1 VEVFQHVPAVSVMDR
16 PAAPQLSTAQRRR
29 RLGGTLMGVVA
40 ILVAV
45 NVFHRMGVS
54 YLGLALGPAV
64 AGVLLV
70 IARRHGLTWD
80 DLGLSRRACVKGAV
94 YAVAAVAAVALV
106 YAVAAALPL
115 TRSAFLDVRY
125 RLTPGSALMTAL
137 VVIPLGTI
145 LLEEVAFRGVLFG
158 LLRSHRGTA
167 WATGLSSALF
177 GLWHIVPS
185 LGLNT
190 DNAAAGQ
197 VFGGGSTGQTAVIAA
212 VVVFTALA
220 GVLLCEL
227 RRRSGSLLASAGLH
241 WATNGLGVLL
251 AAVVWAAVAQP

>member
-1 VEVFQHVPAVSVMDR
+1 VSAITTTTAR
-16 PAAPQLSTAQRRR
+16 PAAHEHPVRR
-29 RLGGTLMGVVA
+29 RLAITLAAIVA

-45 NVFHRMGVS
+45 NVFHRYGVA

-64 AGVLLV
+64 AAVLVV

-80 DLGLSRRACVKGAV
+80 DLGLSRRSVLRGAA
-94 YAVAAVAAVALV
+94 YAAAAVALV
-106 YAVAAALPL
+106 ALVYAAAAALPM
-115 TRSAFLDVRY
+115 TRTAFLDARY
-125 RLTPGSALMTAL
+125 RLAPGSALMTAL

-145 LLEEVAFRGVLFG
+145 VLEEVAFRGVLFG
-158 LLRSHRGTA
+158 LLRRHGGAR
-167 WATGLSSALF
+167 WATGFSSSLF

-185 LGLNT
+185 LGLT
-190 DNAAAGQ
+190 GDNAAAGA
-197 VFGGGSTGQTAVIAA
+197 VFGNGAGGQTAVIVA
-212 VVVFTALA
+212 VVAFTAVA

-251 AAVVWAAVAQP
+251 AAGVWAVATQH